1 MEKLI
6 NRYFKL
12 YFSVTLMAF
21 VFTVIVAL
29 VPRLIR

>member
-1 MEKLI
+1 MKNLI
-6 NRYFKL
+6 DRYFKI

-21 VFTVIVAL
+21 VFTIIVAL